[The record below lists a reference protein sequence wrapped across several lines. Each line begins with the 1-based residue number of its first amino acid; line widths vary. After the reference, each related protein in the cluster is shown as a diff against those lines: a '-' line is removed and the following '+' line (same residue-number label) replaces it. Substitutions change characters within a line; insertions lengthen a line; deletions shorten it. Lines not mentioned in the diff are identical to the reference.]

1 MGQIDDAFLSR
12 TSVALTYKTLDTGKQ
27 RHIWQGF
34 QKKLAEERKDI
45 VLTDRAKKF
54 LENLDK
60 DETTKDVP
68 WNGREIRNGAYI
80 TPSNNPTPIH
90 KQKLNFRLLNSAP
103 NRHRTRELRR
113 RRRRRGR
120 RSPPKQD
127 LGERYAFPDGG

>member
-45 VLTDRAKKF
+45 YLTDRAKKF

-60 DETTKDVP
+60 DETTKEFP
-68 WNGREIRNGAYI
+68 WNGREIRNGMG
-80 TPSNNPTPIH
+80 PSAREILPNKYWLSFTGQRCKPLLHLPPS
-90 KQKLNFRLLNSAP
+90 RLKRS
-103 NRHRTRELRR
+103 
-113 RRRRRGR
+113 RGR
-120 RSPPKQD
+120 W
-127 LGERYAFPDGG
+127 GTA